1 MTTLPS
7 PRHHAQI
14 IRLNESS
21 LKEYIKL
28 HESVWPEVLAAI
40 HRANIRNYSIFLD
53 EQNYT
58 LFATFEY
65 VGNDFEKDMEGVK
78 DDEKT
83 REWWELTDGMQVL
96 FSLSLFFPIF
106 FGIYI
111 YIYSYPPFTCYLFSS
126 APLLRDSPVLND
138 KRYI

>member
-1 MTTLPS
+1 MTTLAS

-83 REWWELTDGMQVL
+83 REWWELTDGMQVCIL
-96 FSLSLFFPIF
+96 LIYMLLFFVFSSFILFRFSLRDH
-106 FGIYI
+106 
-111 YIYSYPPFTCYLFSS
+111 
-126 APLLRDSPVLND
+126 LLSRLAMIVNLL
-138 KRYI
+138 IL